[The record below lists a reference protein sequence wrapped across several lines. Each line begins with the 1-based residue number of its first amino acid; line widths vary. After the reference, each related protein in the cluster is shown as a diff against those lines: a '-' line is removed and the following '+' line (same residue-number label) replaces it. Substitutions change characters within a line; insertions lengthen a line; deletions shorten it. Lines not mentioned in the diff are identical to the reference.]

1 MLVLAPMLSSLVLD
15 SNKKV
20 TNWISTGMSSKKIKL
35 FDTNL
40 ELTMSNLVNGK
51 VILKLNNSSLV
62 QKKISSLYSNFIS
75 NFYIVYKLNTWPRNP
90 TNNFTL
96 KNCFSGNCLFKL
108 VRNAVKSN
116 FTYNG

>member
-96 KNCFSGNCLFKL
+96 KNCFSGNYLFKL